1 VNLLGD
7 STSFRSFFEQ
17 FDAHNLSV
25 MNMAEPTNF
34 QSGISPSLLDL
45 FLITSP
51 LEVYMTSSVDEQVT
65 FSTM

>member
-7 STSFRSFFEQ
+7 STSYRSFFEQ

-25 MNMAEPTNF
+25 MNMVEPTNF
-34 QSGISPSLLDL
+34 QSGISPSFLDL
-45 FLITSP
+45 FLTNSP
-51 LEVYMTSSVDEQVT
+51 LEVYMTSILDEQVT